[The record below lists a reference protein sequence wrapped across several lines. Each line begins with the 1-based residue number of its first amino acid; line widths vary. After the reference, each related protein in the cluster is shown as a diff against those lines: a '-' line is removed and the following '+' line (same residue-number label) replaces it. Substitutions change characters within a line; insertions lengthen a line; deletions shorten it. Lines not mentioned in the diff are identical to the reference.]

1 MSVREDELVK
11 TMISYRDKKK
21 AVSEKRKLD
30 TLETV
35 NDCKL

>member
-11 TMISYRDKKK
+11 TMISYSNKKK

-30 TLETV
+30 TFETV

>member
-1 MSVREDELVK
+1 MSVRIDELVK
-11 TMISYRDKKK
+11 TMISYSDKKK

>member
-1 MSVREDELVK
+1 MSAREDELVK
-11 TMISYRDKKK
+11 MMISYSDKKN
-21 AVSEKRKLD
+21 AVSEERKLE